1 MKKQTIITA
10 CTFAAMTMA
19 TPAIFAVQPAMSN
32 HVCASDAIKKDNRPV
47 ESKRLFCSKA
57 VEEQIQRIQQLLKN
71 QKLSWMF
78 TNCFPNTLDTT
89 VHFRKDKKD
98 GKPDT
103 FVYTGDIHAMWLRD
117 SGAQV
122 WPYVQLAPKD
132 EKLRRMIAG
141 VIRRQFKYIGL
152 DPYANAFLDPLD
164 PDPDTHWQTDGTQ
177 MRPEVY
183 ERKWRSTR
191 SVTPS
196 AWLITPGKRPAT
208 PLLSMPKWEKAMKT
222 VYKNV
227 H

>member
-103 FVYTGDIHAMWLRD
+103 FVYLSLIH
-117 SGAQV
+117 
-122 WPYVQLAPKD
+122 
-132 EKLRRMIAG
+132 I
-141 VIRRQFKYIGL
+141 
-152 DPYANAFLDPLD
+152 
-164 PDPDTHWQTDGTQ
+164 
-177 MRPEVY
+177 
-183 ERKWRSTR
+183 
-191 SVTPS
+191 
-196 AWLITPGKRPAT
+196 
-208 PLLSMPKWEKAMKT
+208 
-222 VYKNV
+222 
-227 H
+227 

>member
-19 TPAIFAVQPAMSN
+19 TPAVFAVQPAMSN

-47 ESKRLFCSKA
+47 ESKRLFRSKA

-103 FVYTGDIHAMWLRD
+103 FVYTGDIHAMWLRLNV
-117 SGAQV
+117 SK
-122 WPYVQLAPKD
+122 PYAYKLIRQLNEELKAKGFIT
-132 EKLRRMIAG
+132 IAG
-141 VIRRQFKYIGL
+141 RVNRQYF
-152 DPYANAFLDPLD
+152 
-164 PDPDTHWQTDGTQ
+164 
-177 MRPEVY
+177 Y
-183 ERKWRSTR
+183 ERLYG
-191 SVTPS
+191 
-196 AWLITPGKRPAT
+196 AGKGE
-208 PLLSMPKWEKAMKT
+208 M
-222 VYKNV
+222 
-227 H
+227 

>member
-1 MKKQTIITA
+1 
-10 CTFAAMTMA
+10 
-19 TPAIFAVQPAMSN
+19 MSS

-47 ESKRLFCSKA
+47 ESKRLFRSKA

-122 WPYVQLAPKD
+122 WPYVQLELAVDDSCKHRLQFLVFIGQLYVGPH
-132 EKLRRMIAG
+132 LR
-141 VIRRQFKYIGL
+141 
-152 DPYANAFLDPLD
+152 
-164 PDPDTHWQTDGTQ
+164 T
-177 MRPEVY
+177 
-183 ERKWRSTR
+183 
-191 SVTPS
+191 
-196 AWLITPGKRPAT
+196 
-208 PLLSMPKWEKAMKT
+208 
-222 VYKNV
+222 
-227 H
+227 